1 MTRRTFLWADY
12 RGDRENFF
20 FFSWEAQLEKGEISP
35 FLFFST
41 PPGQAKQ
48 KTKDGKK
55 KRTGRLSV
63 SRKSLSLDHIMVPNT
78 VFGLSK
84 TPFHSFQRHG
94 DDMLALSWSK
104 SWMTQTSR
112 DALMFAEALRKQ
124 LLSSS
129 MDKQFKVSKK
139 EAFNKGSWGKSAS
152 RCNHLL
158 LGSNYLG

>member
-1 MTRRTFLWADY
+1 M
-12 RGDRENFF
+12 E
-20 FFSWEAQLEKGEISP
+20 
-35 FLFFST
+35 
-41 PPGQAKQ
+41 
-48 KTKDGKK
+48 KK

-158 LGSNYLG
+158 LGSNYLGQSHCFHSPETINRETLCLKARGKRYWN